1 MIYFS
6 LFFVDMIH
14 LFLNFKMPLWV
25 FILAMVGFSAIRYQ
39 IDWFFLLKA
48 VKISGLLTGGT
59 ILEATL
65 KKF

>member
-1 MIYFS
+1 
-6 LFFVDMIH
+6 
-14 LFLNFKMPLWV
+14 MPLWV